1 METTSSAAP
10 AAESGRSGPLTAT
23 LGLVVVGV
31 GLWFAF
37 ESGWGMDN
45 WYSIFKWVHVTLAV
59 FWVGGGLLLTV
70 LGLRAERSTD
80 PREIVTLARQ
90 AAFTGEKIFAPA
102 GLIVLLMGIGMTVHN
117 HLGFGHFWITA
128 GLVGYA
134 LTFATGVGVL
144 SPLAKKI
151 DASAVA
157 NGAEHPIT
165 IALIRRILLVA
176 RVDVAVLLLVVADMV
191 LKPFA

>member
-10 AAESGRSGPLTAT
+10 VAESRSGPLTAV
-23 LGLVVVGV
+23 LGLIVLGV

-80 PREIVTLARQ
+80 PREIVTLAQQ

-102 GLIVLLMGIGMTVHN
+102 GLLVLLAGIGMTVHN

-134 LTFATGVGVL
+134 ATFVTGTAVL
-144 SPLAKKI
+144 SPLAKKVS
-151 DASAVA
+151 ASATA
-157 NGAEHPIT
+157 NGPEHPRT

-191 LKPFA
+191 LKPFS